1 MVTVGRRLLVP
12 TTLLAAVACAAL
24 AYAAWSSAQ
33 QARTLER
40 DARAV
45 RTAISLA
52 FALGDATHEEERW
65 FLTLPRSPGGVQETR
80 LDEAGARIAGLMREI
95 EALPLPARVG
105 DVWREYVEVRAAQD
119 ALGAEIRRAAPGGG
133 PALERALERW
143 GLMSFRSEAL
153 LKDVSGYYL
162 RFLDRIVVELQARR
176 ARALWISAATVV
188 VGLLA
193 AAALSLLA
201 ARAVVRPLEDI
212 ARTAERIA
220 ETSLPAEVAGA
231 ERPDEI
237 GTLSRAFNRMTG
249 RLVSANARLTEIDRR
264 KDEFLGMLSHELR
277 NPLAPIR
284 SALHLLSHP
293 AASPAQGRRALQV
306 IARQVDHLTR
316 IVDDLLDVTRIARG
330 KIELRR
336 ERIDLSEVIAR
347 TAEDY
352 RDLLDDRRIAL
363 EVELSA
369 GPLWADADPTRVA
382 QVVGNLLS
390 NAAKFTPPGGR
401 VTVRAAAREGRA
413 VIRVI
418 DTGVGMPPELL
429 GRIFEP
435 FVQADRSLAR
445 SAGGLGLGLS
455 LVKGIVEL
463 HGGAVEARSAGPG
476 TGSELVI
483 ELPLAAGGAEPLL
496 APPAA
501 PAGAAGPRRVLV
513 VDDNVD
519 AAETL
524 AELLRHAGHEVA
536 IAHDGPGALAA
547 ARAGA
552 PDVVLCDIGLPG
564 MSGYDVARALRRER
578 GPGLLLVAISGY
590 ALPEDVHA
598 AHEAGFDR
606 HLAKPPRPDEV
617 ERAVASPPAGIRAGA
632 GG

>member
-12 TTLLAAVACAAL
+12 TTVLAAVACAAL

-33 QARTLER
+33 QARALER

-65 FLTLPRSPGGVQETR
+65 FLSLPRSPGVQEAR
-80 LDEAGARIAGLMREI
+80 LDEAGARIAGLMRDV
-95 EALPLPARVG
+95 EALPLPARVA
-105 DVWREYVEVRAAQD
+105 DVWREYLEVRAAQD
-119 ALGAEIRRAAPGGG
+119 ALGGEIRRAAPGGG
-133 PALERALERW
+133 PALERALDRW
-143 GLMSFRSEAL
+143 RLMSFRSEAL

-162 RFLDRIVVELQARR
+162 RFLDRIVGELQARR
-176 ARALWISAATVV
+176 ARALWISAAAVV

-220 ETSLPAEVAGA
+220 ETSLPAQVAGG
-231 ERPDEI
+231 ERADEI

-249 RLVSANARLTEIDRR
+249 RLVSANARLTEADRR

-293 AASPAQGRRALQV
+293 AARPAQTRRAVEV

-352 RDLLDDRRIAL
+352 RDLLDERHIAL
-363 EVELSA
+363 AVELP
-369 GPLWADADPTRVA
+369 GPLWADADPTRLA
-382 QVVGNLLS
+382 QVIGNLLS
-390 NAAKFTPPGGR
+390 NAGKFTPPGGR
-401 VTVRAAAREGRA
+401 VTVRAAAHDGRA
-413 VIRVI
+413 VIRVT
-418 DTGVGMPPELL
+418 DTGVGMPPELV

-476 TGSELVI
+476 AGSELLV
-483 ELPLAAGGAEPLL
+483 ELPLAAE
-496 APPAA
+496 APRTAPVPAA

-536 IAHDGPGALAA
+536 VAHDGPAALAA
-547 ARAGA
+547 ARADP

-590 ALPEDVHA
+590 AQPEDVDA

-617 ERAVASPPAGIRAGA
+617 EQAVVARAAGA
-632 GG
+632 